1 MSKRSANRAGSA
13 ARRGPLG
20 LPRIADMRIR
30 SKLGLILLV
39 PLTVLVAVAGLRL
52 YDLSDRVFESTDMVD
67 LVQFNTVTADLRYNL
82 QVERSLLLTYLQL
95 DDNYVADIDPTQ
107 YDESAVSAQQT
118 ATDRALEA
126 FDDKAGSL
134 PSLSDDIDNRIDA
147 VATQYESLRKVRAQA
162 AEDTEGASIEQTSRV
177 YQRLIDEL
185 VTITDISSRIVNDP
199 EIARNLQTIA
209 AATSILETLEEERA
223 IALNVGNDRQ
233 FINNTRWQDFISY
246 AKLRE
251 AAEEDFKTVASRDQQ
266 LAFFFSEGGLNTE
279 AAQAAVTF
287 EHDAVS
293 ASTTQKL
300 QVDAALM
307 DSYNLV
313 LNNGL
318 DFINDESEKV
328 LNDARGNQNAQ
339 IFQLLLESVLILAA
353 FVVATVIALLIA
365 RNMAT
370 GLRRLR
376 EGALDVAHVS
386 LPQAVAQM
394 RDAETIGNRT
404 PDEVAADTGA
414 VIDIDQR
421 DEIGNVAHSFNIVHT
436 EAIRIA
442 AEQAALRANVS
453 QMFINLARRSQNLV
467 DRLIGHLDHLE
478 RGEENPDR
486 LAELFQLDHLA
497 TRMRRNDENLLVL
510 AGADSTRQERYPA
523 PIGDILQAAQSEVEQ
538 YTRIEFGNLEAE
550 REIRPAAVN
559 DLVHLIAELMDNA
572 TAFSPPESPVVVEAE
587 QMRTAESP
595 QGAIRVRINDIGIG
609 MPPQQIEDINR
620 QLSESAD
627 AIDLASSRMMGLVVV
642 ARLAKRHDVRVE
654 LRPGDQRGTVAEVI
668 LGEAVLTDPK
678 LPERGMRSG
687 VPLDGTNFDTSD
699 TFSLQGQGDGPRGA
713 LGMNSGALPQ
723 VPESPAGLFDTV
735 AQPGPQSPPPAQP
748 QPMWQPSAPQA
759 PSRPPTQAQPVEPM
773 TGEHHLQG
781 RQSQQPAQ
789 PVQAA
794 YEEEPGFM
802 FRPGGLADERRPSG
816 KVMEVTGEIV
826 SSEHVALPKIQLEA
840 FTPEPEPAPPSWPD
854 VAAGPAG
861 TEAPRAAKKDRVSAL
876 DATTELPI
884 FREVE
889 SAWFK
894 AVTPAPKK
902 VEDDAPSVLS
912 SPTEESPLVVDER
925 PESSRTTADAPG
937 YESTFSPASPAS
949 FEAPAEVAEATSP
962 RYADQSEAAES
973 PAPAWEATVS
983 PPQPTEGSTP
993 MQSKPAD
1000 EPTGAPGLERRR
1012 LTSPETESG
1021 SYAWRTAADDGW
1033 SRVDN
1038 AFAETVSAETTSVGL
1053 PKRRPMERLVPG
1065 AVEESQETVSAQKRN
1080 PEGIRGLLSAYHRG
1094 VQRGRG
1100 NDGN

>member
-1 MSKRSANRAGSA
+1 VSKRSSNRAGSA

-39 PLTVLVAVAGLRL
+39 PLVVLVAVASLRL
-52 YDLSDRVFESTDMVD
+52 YDLADRVFESGDMVD
-67 LVQFNTVTADLRYNL
+67 LVEFNAVTAQLRYDLQKERSVLVTNLRLGEGHVSGIDESLYDQSAVAAQQAETDEALSQFNEKAD
-82 QVERSLLLTYLQL
+82 QL
-95 DDNYVADIDPTQ
+95 PA
-107 YDESAVSAQQT
+107 
-118 ATDRALEA
+118 
-126 FDDKAGSL
+126 
-134 PSLSDDIDNRIDA
+134 LSDDIDNRIDA
-147 VATQYESLRKVRAQA
+147 VQTQYESLLQIRQA
-162 AEDTEGASIEQTSRV
+162 AAQKPDGVSIDATSRV
-177 YQRLIDEL
+177 YQQLVAEL

-199 EIARNLQTIA
+199 DIARNLQAIA
-209 AATSILETLEEERA
+209 AATTILETLEEERA
-223 IALNVGNDRQ
+223 IAINVGDGRE
-233 FINNTRWQDFISY
+233 FINNTRWQNFIAY

-251 AAEEDFKTVASRDQQ
+251 TAEDEFKTVANRDEQ
-266 LAFFFSEGGLNTE
+266 LAFFFSAGGLNTE
-279 AAQAAVTF
+279 SAEPALTF
-287 EHDAVS
+287 ENDAVN
-293 ASTTQKL
+293 ASTTTPL
-300 QVDAALM
+300 EVNAGVI
-307 DSYNLV
+307 DSYNAILE
-313 LNNGL
+313 NGL
-318 DFINDESEKV
+318 KYVTSESEQV
-328 LNDARGNQNAQ
+328 LEDARADRDAQ
-339 IFQLLLESVLILAA
+339 IFQLLLEAVLILAA
-353 FVVATVIALLIA
+353 FVIATVIALLIA

-523 PIGDILQAAQSEVEQ
+523 PVGDILQAAQSEVEQ

-550 REIRPAAVN
+550 REIKPAAVN

-572 TAFSPPESPVVVEAE
+572 TAFSPPESPVLVEAE

-595 QGAIRVRINDIGIG
+595 MGAIRIRINDIGIG
-609 MPPQQIEDINR
+609 MPHAQLEDINR
-620 QLSESAD
+620 QLSETTE

-654 LRPGDQRGTVAEVI
+654 LRPGEHRGTVAEVI
-668 LGEAVLTDPK
+668 LGEAVLTEPR
-678 LPERGMRSG
+678 LPERGLRSG
-687 VPLDGTNFDTSD
+687 IPLDGGEAISI
-699 TFSLQGQGDGPRGA
+699 QGNGSRGE
-713 LGMNSGALPQ
+713 LLSGMESTGALPR

-735 AQPGPQSPPPAQP
+735 PPANPQSPPPP
-748 QPMWQPSAPQA
+748 QQQTPPVWQPSAP
-759 PSRPPTQAQPVEPM
+759 PMHSRPPMQPSPVEPM
-773 TGEHHLQG
+773 TGEHQLH
-781 RQSQQPAQ
+781 RQQTQHIPPVQPVQ
-789 PVQAA
+789 PVQAGA
-794 YEEEPGFM
+794 EEEPGFM
-802 FRPGGLADERRPSG
+802 FRPGSLAEERKANG

-840 FTPEPEPAPPSWPD
+840 WTPEPEPVPPSWPD
-854 VAAGPAG
+854 VAAGPGG
-861 TEAPRAAKKDRVSAL
+861 TEAPRQARRNDRVSAV

-894 AVTPAPKK
+894 AVTPAPKP
-902 VEDDAPSVLS
+902 VEDEAL
-912 SPTEESPLVVDER
+912 
-925 PESSRTTADAPG
+925 A
-937 YESTFSPASPAS
+937 
-949 FEAPAEVAEATSP
+949 APAEPAPEPTYRSAPEARSEVAEAPAP
-962 RYADQSEAAES
+962 RYADQSGASAS
-973 PAPAWEATVS
+973 SAPAWDAGPPS
-983 PPQPTEGSTP
+983 PPQPTEGPT
-993 MQSKPAD
+993 MQSTPAD
-1000 EPTGAPGLERRR
+1000 ESPAASGLERRR
-1012 LTSPETESG
+1012 LNTATEADTG
-1021 SYAWRTAADDGW
+1021 TYAWRTAADDGW
-1033 SRVDN
+1033 QRVDN
-1038 AFAETVSAETTSVGL
+1038 AFAETVVDETTSVGL

-1065 AVEESQETVSAQKRN
+1065 AVQESQETVSAQKRN

>member
-1 MSKRSANRAGSA
+1 
-13 ARRGPLG
+13 
-20 LPRIADMRIR
+20 MRIR

-39 PLTVLVAVAGLRL
+39 PLVVLVAVAGLRL
-52 YDLSDRVFESTDMVD
+52 YDLADRVFESDDMVE
-67 LVQFNTVTADLRYNL
+67 LVGFNTVVAEFRYDLQR
-82 QVERSLLLTYLQL
+82 ERSLLVTSLRL
-95 DDNYVADIDPTQ
+95 DQEHVAGIDKSL
-107 YDESAVSAQQT
+107 YDETAVKAQQ
-118 ATDRALEA
+118 AETDESLDA
-126 FDDKAGSL
+126 FNVQAGQL
-134 PSLSDDIDNRIDA
+134 PALSDDNQIQNRIDA
-147 VATQYESLRKVRAQA
+147 VQTQYETLLQIREQA
-162 AEDTEGASIEQTSRV
+162 ANDADGTSIDQTSRV
-177 YQRLIDEL
+177 YQRIIAEL

-199 EIARNLQTIA
+199 DTARNLQAIA
-209 AATSILETLEEERA
+209 AATTILETLEEERA
-223 IALNVGNDRQ
+223 IAINVGDGRQ
-233 FINNTRWQDFISY
+233 FINNTRWQNFISY

-251 AAEEDFKTVASRDQQ
+251 VAEAEFKTVASRDEQ
-266 LAFFFSEGGLNTE
+266 LAFFFSEGGLNTA
-279 AAQAAVTF
+279 AAQDALNFESQAVNAGTEHSLEVNAAVI
-287 EHDAVS
+287 
-293 ASTTQKL
+293 
-300 QVDAALM
+300 
-307 DSYNLV
+307 DSYNAILD
-313 LNNGL
+313 NGL
-318 DFINDESEKV
+318 TYITEESEQV
-328 LNDARGNQNAQ
+328 LADAERDRNAQ
-339 IFQLLLESVLILAA
+339 VFQLLLEAVLILAA
-353 FVVATVIALLIA
+353 FVIATVIALAIA

-523 PIGDILQAAQSEVEQ
+523 PVGDILQAAQSEVEQ

-572 TAFSPPESPVVVEAE
+572 TAFSPPESPVLVEAE
-587 QMRTAESP
+587 QLRTAESP

-609 MPPQQIEDINR
+609 MPPAQIEDINR
-620 QLSESAD
+620 QLSDSAD
-627 AIDLASSRMMGLVVV
+627 VIDLASSRMMGLVVV

-654 LRPGDQRGTVAEVI
+654 LRPGEQRGTVAEVI
-668 LGEAVLTDPK
+668 LGEAVLTEPR

-687 VPLDGTNFDTSD
+687 VPLDGSSYDGASYDGGETV
-699 TFSLQGQGDGPRGA
+699 SLQGRDHGPRGEL
-713 LGMNSGALPQ
+713 LGGMHSGELPR

-735 AQPGPQSPPPAQP
+735 AQPGPHSPPPAQP
-748 QPMWQPSAPQA
+748 QQPMWQPSAPQQ
-759 PSRPPTQAQPVEPM
+759 PSRPPERPTPVEPL
-773 TGEHHLQG
+773 TGEHTFQG
-781 RQSQQPAQ
+781 HPA
-789 PVQAA
+789 PNGD
-794 YEEEPGFM
+794 EEPGFM
-802 FRPGGLADERRPSG
+802 FRPGGLADERKANG

-840 FTPEPEPAPPSWPD
+840 FTPEAEPAPPSWPD
-854 VAAGPAG
+854 VAAAPSG

-902 VEDDAPSVLS
+902 VEDEAPAALS
-912 SPTEESPLVVDER
+912 TPTQESPLVSASSESPAR
-925 PESSRTTADAPG
+925 PADSSRA
-937 YESTFSPASPAS
+937 ERSS
-949 FEAPAEVAEATSP
+949 AEVAQPPAP

-973 PAPAWEATVS
+973 PAPAWEAAPPS
-983 PPQPTEGSTP
+983 PPKPTEGSP
-993 MQSKPAD
+993 MHSTPAD
-1000 EPTGAPGLERRR
+1000 EPLAAARGTEPGLERRR
-1012 LTSPETESG
+1012 LTSPESETG

-1038 AFAETVSAETTSVGL
+1038 AFAETVSAETTSAGL
-1053 PKRRPMERLVPG
+1053 PMRRPMERLVPG

>member
-1 MSKRSANRAGSA
+1 
-13 ARRGPLG
+13 
-20 LPRIADMRIR
+20 MRIR

-39 PLTVLVAVAGLRL
+39 PLVVLVAVASLRL
-52 YDLSDRVFESTDMVD
+52 YDLADRVFESNDMVD
-67 LVQFNTVTADLRYNL
+67 LVGFNAVTADLRYNL
-82 QVERSLLLTYLQL
+82 QKERSLLVTNLRL
-95 DDNYVADIDPTQ
+95 DKDHVEGIDKSL
-107 YDESAVSAQQT
+107 YDESAVAAQQSE
-118 ATDRALEA
+118 TDQALDSFNE
-126 FDDKAGSL
+126 KADTL

-147 VATQYESLRKVRAQA
+147 VRTQYESLVQIRQNA
-162 AEDTEGASIEQTSRV
+162 AENPGDTSVDATSRV
-177 YQRLIDEL
+177 YQRLVAEL

-199 EIARNLQTIA
+199 DIARNLQAIA
-209 AATSILETLEEERA
+209 AATTILETLEEERSIA
-223 IALNVGNDRQ
+223 INVGNDQQ
-233 FINNTRWQDFISY
+233 FINNTRWQNFIAY

-251 AAEEDFKTVASRDQQ
+251 SAEDEFKTVANRDEQ

-279 AAQAAVTF
+279 SAEPALTF
-287 EHDAVS
+287 ENTAINAGTDKPLTVNAEII
-293 ASTTQKL
+293 
-300 QVDAALM
+300 
-307 DSYNLV
+307 DSYNAILE
-313 LNNGL
+313 NGL
-318 DFINDESEKV
+318 NYITSESEEV
-328 LNDARGNQNAQ
+328 LESARTDRDQQ
-339 IFQLLLESVLILAA
+339 IFQLLLEAVLILAA
-353 FVVATVIALLIA
+353 FVIATVIALLIA

-523 PIGDILQAAQSEVEQ
+523 PVGDILQAAQSEVEQ

-550 REIRPAAVN
+550 REIKPAAVN

-572 TAFSPPESPVVVEAE
+572 TAFSPPESPVLVEAE

-595 QGAIRVRINDIGIG
+595 LGALRVRINDIGIG
-609 MPPQQIEDINR
+609 MPPAQLDDINR

-654 LRPGDQRGTVAEVI
+654 LRPGEHRGTVAEVI
-668 LGEAVLTDPK
+668 LGDAVLTEPR
-678 LPERGMRSG
+678 LPERGLRSG
-687 VPLDGTNFDTSD
+687 VPLDGGENLSI
-699 TFSLQGQGDGPRGA
+699 QGRDGATRGE
-713 LGMNSGALPQ
+713 LLSGMESTGALPR
-723 VPESPAGLFDTV
+723 VPESPAGLFDMPPSG
-735 AQPGPQSPPPAQP
+735 QQSPQP
-748 QPMWQPSAPQA
+748 QPTPPVWQPSAPPMQ
-759 PSRPPTQAQPVEPM
+759 SRPQMQPHPVEPL
-773 TGEHHLQG
+773 TGEHQLH
-781 RQSQQPAQ
+781 RQQVPQQQ
-789 PVQAA
+789 SMQTDVD
-794 YEEEPGFM
+794 EEPGFM
-802 FRPGGLADERRPSG
+802 FRPGSNADERKANG

-840 FTPEPEPAPPSWPD
+840 WTPEPEPVPPSWPD
-854 VAAGPAG
+854 VAAGPGG
-861 TEAPRAAKKDRVSAL
+861 TEAPRQAKRGDRVSAL

-894 AVTPAPKK
+894 AVTPAPKP
-902 VEDDAPSVLS
+902 VEEEAPSS
-912 SPTEESPLVVDER
+912 GPSAET
-925 PESSRTTADAPG
+925 
-937 YESTFSPASPAS
+937 
-949 FEAPAEVAEATSP
+949 APAPSARTAPETRSEVAEPSAP
-962 RYADQSEAAES
+962 RYADQSGADDS
-973 PAPAWEATVS
+973 TAPAWDAAPPS
-983 PPQPTEGSTP
+983 PPQPTEGPT
-993 MQSKPAD
+993 MQSSPAD
-1000 EPTGAPGLERRR
+1000 ESPVASGLERRR
-1012 LTSPETESG
+1012 LNTASETDSG

-1033 SRVDN
+1033 QRVDN
-1038 AFAETVSAETTSVGL
+1038 AFADTVVDETTSAGL
-1053 PKRRPMERLVPG
+1053 PKRKPMDRLVPG

>member
-1 MSKRSANRAGSA
+1 
-13 ARRGPLG
+13 
-20 LPRIADMRIR
+20 MRIR

-39 PLTVLVAVAGLRL
+39 PLVVLVAVAGLRL
-52 YDLSDRVFESTDMVD
+52 YDLSDRVFESNDMVD
-67 LVQFNTVTADLRYNL
+67 LVEFNTYVADLRYEL
-82 QVERSLLLTYLQL
+82 QKERSLLVTHLRL
-95 DDNYVADIDPTQ
+95 DDEHVAGIDKAL
-107 YDESAVSAQQT
+107 YDESNVAAQQGE
-118 ATDRALEA
+118 TDVAYERFNE
-126 FDDKAGSL
+126 KAGEL
-134 PSLSDDIDNRIDA
+134 PDLDVDIANRIDA
-147 VATQYESLRKVRAQA
+147 VQTQYDSLVQIRAQA
-162 AEDTEGASIEQTSRV
+162 ADPSLEASIDATSRV
-177 YQRLIDEL
+177 YQRLVAEL

-199 EIARNLQTIA
+199 DIARNLQAIA
-209 AATSILETLEEERA
+209 AATTILETLEEERA
-223 IALNVGNDRQ
+223 IAINVGNGNE
-233 FINNTRWQDFISY
+233 FINNTRWQNFISY
-246 AKLRE
+246 ASLRE
-251 AAEEDFKTVASRDQQ
+251 TAEVEFKTVADRDEQ
-266 LAFFFSEGGLNTE
+266 LAFFFSPGGLNTKE
-279 AAQAAVTF
+279 AQRALEF
-287 EHDAVS
+287 ENDAVS
-293 ASTTQKL
+293 ASTNTALK
-300 QVDAALM
+300 VDAEVIA
-307 DSYNLV
+307 SYDAILE
-313 LNNGL
+313 NGL
-318 DFINDESEKV
+318 KYINDESDQV
-328 LNDARGNQNAQ
+328 LEQAAADRDTQ
-339 IFQLLLESVLILAA
+339 IFQLLLEAVLILAA

-404 PDEVAADTGA
+404 PDEVAAETGA

-572 TAFSPPESPVVVEAE
+572 TAFSPPESPVLVEAE
-587 QMRTAESP
+587 QMRTADSP

-609 MPPQQIEDINR
+609 MPPGQIEDINR

-654 LRPGDQRGTVAEVI
+654 LRPGEQRGTVAEVI
-668 LGEAVLTDPK
+668 MGDSVLTDPK
-678 LPERGMRSG
+678 LPERGLRSG
-687 VPLDGTNFDTSD
+687 VPLDGSDFDTAALNTGD
-699 TFSLQGQGDGPRGA
+699 TFSLDRDHSPRGA

-748 QPMWQPSAPQA
+748 QPMWQPSAPQQ
-759 PSRPPTQAQPVEPM
+759 PSRPPVAPPQPEPL
-773 TGEHHLQG
+773 TGEHQLHRG
-781 RQSQQPAQ
+781 QSQPSHFQ
-789 PVQAA
+789 PVVD
-794 YEEEPGFM
+794 EEPGFM
-802 FRPGGLADERRPSG
+802 FRPGGLAEERRPNG

-840 FTPEPEPAPPSWPD
+840 FTPEPEPVPPSWPD
-854 VAAGPAG
+854 AAAAPAG

-902 VEDDAPSVLS
+902 VEDDAPMLGAA
-912 SPTEESPLVVDER
+912 EER
-925 PESSRTTADAPG
+925 PESAFRTAD
-937 YESTFSPASPAS
+937 
-949 FEAPAEVAEATSP
+949 EAPAEVAEATSP
-962 RYADQSEAAES
+962 RYADQSEAVDP
-973 PAPAWEATVS
+973 PAPAWEAAPPA

-1000 EPTGAPGLERRR
+1000 EHSSAPGLERRR
-1012 LTSPETESG
+1012 LTSPEAESG

>member
-1 MSKRSANRAGSA
+1 VSKRSSNRAGSA

-39 PLTVLVAVAGLRL
+39 PLVVLVAVAGLRL
-52 YDLSDRVFESTDMVD
+52 YDLSDRVFESNDMVD
-67 LVQFNTVTADLRYNL
+67 LVEFNTYVADLRYEL
-82 QVERSLLLTYLQL
+82 QKERSLLVTHLRL
-95 DDNYVADIDPTQ
+95 DSDHVAGIDKAL
-107 YDESAVSAQQT
+107 YDESDVSAQQGE
-118 ATDRALEA
+118 TDAAYDQFNE
-126 FDDKAGSL
+126 KAGQL
-134 PSLSDDIDNRIDA
+134 PGLSDDISNRIDA
-147 VATQYESLRKVRAQA
+147 VQTQYESLLTIRQQA
-162 AEDTEGASIEQTSRV
+162 VEDAGQASIDATSRV
-177 YQRLIDEL
+177 YQRLVEEL

-199 EIARNLQTIA
+199 DIARNLQAIA
-209 AATSILETLEEERA
+209 SATTILETLEEERA
-223 IALNVGNDRQ
+223 IAINVGNGKE
-233 FINNTRWQDFISY
+233 FINNTRWQNFITY
-246 AKLRE
+246 ASLRKT
-251 AAEEDFKTVASRDQQ
+251 AEDEFKTVANREEQ
-266 LAFFFSEGGLNTE
+266 LAFFFSEGGLNT
-279 AAQAAVTF
+279 AQAQAALEF
-287 EHDAVS
+287 ENDARS
-293 ASTTQKL
+293 ASTTTALK
-300 QVDAALM
+300 VDAEVIA
-307 DSYNLV
+307 SYDAILD
-313 LNNGL
+313 NGL
-318 DFINDESEKV
+318 KYINAESEQV
-328 LNDARGNQNAQ
+328 LEKAGRDRDAQ
-339 IFQLLLESVLILAA
+339 IFQLLLEAVLILAA
-353 FVVATVIALLIA
+353 FVIATVIALLIA

-404 PDEVAADTGA
+404 PDEVAAETGA

-572 TAFSPPESPVVVEAE
+572 TAFSPPESPVLVEAE

-609 MPPQQIEDINR
+609 MPPGQIEDINR
-620 QLSESAD
+620 QISDSAD

-654 LRPGDQRGTVAEVI
+654 LRPGEQRGTVAEVI

-678 LPERGMRSG
+678 LPERGLRSG
-687 VPLDGTNFDTSD
+687 VPMGGTDFDGGD
-699 TFSLQGQGDGPRGA
+699 TFSLQGRDDSPRGA

-748 QPMWQPSAPQA
+748 MWQPSAPQQQ
-759 PSRPPTQAQPVEPM
+759 SRPPVPPQPAEPL
-773 TGEHHLQG
+773 TGEHTLQ
-781 RQSQQPAQ
+781 RNQTQQASHPFPPA
-789 PVQAA
+789 V
-794 YEEEPGFM
+794 EEEPGFM
-802 FRPGGLADERRPSG
+802 FRPGGLAEDRRPGG

-840 FTPEPEPAPPSWPD
+840 FTPEPEPVPPSWPD
-854 VAAGPAG
+854 AAAAPSG

-902 VEDDAPSVLS
+902 VEDDAPTLGAASESVAQGS
-912 SPTEESPLVVDER
+912 N
-925 PESSRTTADAPG
+925 ESSFRTTEA
-937 YESTFSPASPAS
+937 
-949 FEAPAEVAEATSP
+949 APAEVAEASAP
-962 RYADQSEAAES
+962 RYADQSEAAEA
-973 PAPAWEATVS
+973 PAPASWDSPLSA

-1000 EPTGAPGLERRR
+1000 EHSSAPGLERRR
-1012 LTSPETESG
+1012 LTSPEAESG